1 MLHLKNGIV
10 FTMGPQGVLPH
21 GDVLVENGKIVAV
34 GENLPEQG
42 GEVYEESDGEHLKRL
57 FLRDGRLVGYILIGA
72 VERAGIYTYLIRSRT
87 PLAEIDFEN
96 LKKNPNLSAFPSI
109 YRRKILGGV
118 V

>member
-42 GEVYEESDGEHLKRL
+42 GEVLDLA
-57 FLRDGRLVGYILIGA
+57 GA
-72 VERAGIYTYLIRSRT
+72 VVLPGLVDAHSH
-87 PLAEIDFEN
+87 
-96 LKKNPNLSAFPSI
+96 
-109 YRRKILGGV
+109 LGGFS
-118 V
+118 